1 MGLDGFYLS
10 YASGRLPSLPSLLL
24 SPSVRHVMKHYSPEF
39 HSCVLF
45 QCALLQGGTGV
56 YVMQMCRGYPC
67 AHDIASALWKT
78 PQTPVIKSTS
88 ASNNNVLHLTLCSE
102 NMWEKNPPNT
112 SQFKKKNTY
121 RTSSRQWRWW
131 TRVSVSPS
139 VRCLYPRGIHE
150 KKIKS
155 PF

>member
-10 YASGRLPSLPSLLL
+10 YASRRLPSLPSLLL

-112 SQFKKKNTY
+112 SQFKKKTPIGH
-121 RTSSRQWRWW
+121 QV
-131 TRVSVSPS
+131 VSGADEPASLCHLPYVAF
-139 VRCLYPRGIHE
+139 IQE
-150 KKIKS
+150 AFMKKK
-155 PF
+155 